1 MMRLFLSNAGLGVLG
16 TAVLLLAFFAL
27 WERNRMIHTG
37 YEIEREKREIK
48 LLRRA
53 HQDLLAERESLSGLA
68 RIDWIARERLG
79 MVRADKKDQR
89 LLQDDDEKEL
99 P

>member
-1 MMRLFLSNAGLGVLG
+1 MRVFLSNTGLGGLG
-16 TAVLLLAFFAL
+16 IGVLLLAFFAL

-37 YEIEREKREIK
+37 YEIEREKREIN

-53 HQDLLAERESLSGLA
+53 HQDWLAERESLSGLA

-79 MVRADKKDQR
+79 MVRPERKDQR
-89 LLQDDDEKEL
+89 LLQDDDEKEI